1 MIMMPSFKKGVALHT
16 ALLALLLV
24 GAQAAQHKPDLISSH
39 VEAVEKS
46 GNTTKIPSAY
56 VAKNS
61 TVSSTD
67 EFDSHLLLDDDESF
81 LSKPSKNDT
90 DLLKEKIA
98 VDTDL
103 SSKDSDTLEEEKD
116 LDSDT
121 VARRDSVSAST
132 LLSDSSTKSSTGLL
146 SDGVARELQLQLS
159 SFRIMTS
166 YFGESK
172 PTYCLKAQSMSAG
185 SKLVMRPC
193 DGDLRNYFH
202 FDRSGYLRLSAKPEL
217 CLRWNNPQL
226 EMDNCVNGID
236 KAYFAMGVG
245 RIRAVG
251 FGNDASQQWLVGL
264 KPNKPHEKVRLYKAS
279 ENTLNTSLFQWFK
292 DYASEAPSITP
303 TSMPSVAPTSSPSLE
318 PSSSPS
324 AKPSPSPSAKPSPSP
339 TSIPSDEPSQVP
351 STVPSDEPSLL
362 PSVEPSMEPSLLP
375 SSEPSLN
382 PSSEPSLLPST
393 EPSRDPSSE
402 PSLLPSS
409 EPSMEPSSEPSDE
422 PSLLPSDEP
431 SMEPSRDPSSE
442 PSLLPSSEPSD
453 QPSLLP
459 SDEPS
464 MEPSRDPSSEPSLL
478 PSSEPSSSPT
488 ECEVCI
494 LLLSNSTQK
503 LQVRPFLNHILP
515 KLFHRMKKVGE

>member
-46 GNTTKIPSAY
+46 SNTTKISSAY

-67 EFDSHLLLDDDESF
+67 GFDSHLLLDDNESI

-90 DLLKEKIA
+90 DLLKEEIA

-116 LDSDT
+116 LDPDT

-146 SDGVARELQLQLS
+146 SDGIARELQLQLS

-172 PTYCLKAQSMSAG
+172 PTYCMKAQSMSAG

-193 DGDLRNYFH
+193 SGDPRNYFH

-217 CLRWNNPQL
+217 CLRWNNAQL

-236 KAYFAMGVG
+236 KAYFVIGTG
-245 RIRAVG
+245 RIRAVA
-251 FGNDASQQWLVGL
+251 FGNDPSQQWLVGL
-264 KPNKPHEKVRLYKAS
+264 NPKKPHEKVRLYKLSANS
-279 ENTLNTSLFQWFK
+279 DNKSLFLWFK

-303 TSMPSVAPTSSPSLE
+303 TSMPSVAPTSSPSVQ

-351 STVPSDEPSLL
+351 STVPSDEPSQV

-382 PSSEPSLLPST
+382 PSSEPSLLPSS

-402 PSLLPSS
+402 PSVLPSS
-409 EPSMEPSSEPSDE
+409 EPSMEPSTEPSDQ
-422 PSLLPSDEP
+422 PSLLPSSEP

-478 PSSEPSSSPT
+478 PSSEPSSFPT

-494 LLLSNSTQK
+494 LLLSN
-503 LQVRPFLNHILP
+503 P
-515 KLFHRMKKVGE
+515 KQNV